1 MSAIAIRSEALL
13 LRAVPYG
20 ESDLVTTFL
29 CAHGGKIAAMA
40 RGARKSTKR
49 FGGALEPFHT
59 SEITLQDRGRDLTTL
74 IEAKIVRV
82 RVGIGARLD
91 AVDAA
96 GIALRWA
103 RDLCP
108 PRTEEPGAYRAL
120 IELLDALDERDSDA
134 RAELALAALR
144 ILSEVGYALE
154 LDRCVVCGKPC
165 PEDRAATIDP
175 VRGGIVCR
183 SCGGARFPMS
193 ANVRQSARAMQRG
206 ERLLAPPEESNELV
220 KIAELAMA
228 AHAELGA

>member
-1 MSAIAIRSEALL
+1 MTAKVIKTEALL
-13 LRAVPYG
+13 LRAVAYG
-20 ESDLVTTFL
+20 ESDLITTFL
-29 CAHGGKIAAMA
+29 CETGGKVAAMA

-59 SEITLQDRGRDLTTL
+59 SEITVQDRGCDLTTL

-82 RVGIGARLD
+82 RVGIGTRLD

-108 PRTEEPGAYRAL
+108 PRTEEPGAFRAL
-120 IELLDALDERDSDA
+120 IELLDALDSRESDA
-134 RAELALAALR
+134 RTELAFAALR
-144 ILSEVGYALE
+144 ILAEVGYALE

-165 PEDRAATIDP
+165 PEDRAAMIDP

-183 SCGGARFPMS
+183 SCGGGRFQIS
-193 ANVRQSARAMQRG
+193 AQVRKAARAMQRG
-206 ERLLAPPEESNELV
+206 ERILITPEES
-220 KIAELAMA
+220 AELIKITELTMA
-228 AHAELGA
+228 AHAEVGG